1 MDVTGQDIM
10 GLNDTNAE
18 SDGKHLVEAGDKVC
32 DNLVKGS
39 VRFRAE
45 MAISSNFVQQ
55 RLLCSLD
62 VGQELLLELCDL
74 GGVDLV
80 QESPDT
86 AVDDGHLL
94 LDGHGHVLALLQQL
108 GQSHTSVQQLLGGGV
123 KIRSELGESCD
134 LRSKKRVSIKVE
146 TLMS

>member
-1 MDVTGQDIM
+1 M

-18 SDGKHLVEAGDKVC
+18 SDGKDLSREAGNEVC
-32 DNLVKGS
+32 DNLVEGS
-39 VRFRAE
+39 VRFLAE
-45 MAISSNFVQQ
+45 MSISSNFVQE

-94 LDGHGHVLALLQQL
+94 LDGHGDVLTLLQQL
-108 GQSHTSVQQLLGGGV
+108 GQSHTSVQQLLGGRV
-123 KIRSELGESCD
+123 KIRSELGESGN
-134 LRSKKRVSIKVE
+134 LKSRVNNLPLA
-146 TLMS
+146 T